1 MHNPAL
7 IFVALGDI
15 LTNCTGVGIP
25 NTSIDIG
32 HPKHLQVN
40 PKFQNFLFFKK
51 NLMTWIV
58 TYCGL
63 RNTHKSSLPG
73 YKTFLIGG

>member
-1 MHNPAL
+1 MILTIPQKMHNPAL

-32 HPKHLQVN
+32 HGHPKHLQVN
-40 PKFQNFLFFKK
+40 PKFQIIEHRRVHLKAK
-51 NLMTWIV
+51 HI
-58 TYCGL
+58 
-63 RNTHKSSLPG
+63 HKS
-73 YKTFLIGG
+73 TNE